1 MSRLFITEREL
12 DFISDITKE
21 IIKDVIGQKVFYYR
35 VRDDLT
41 QVHDVY
47 NEAQEK
53 IFDPPL
59 EVDALVEWMTP
70 KVNTGQFGSE
80 TNNNVDVMIH
90 QRDLLDKNIAIRE
103 GDFFSY
109 GSTFYEIT
117 SYIAISKIFGQVEH
131 VTGYKITGI
140 QAREELIAKRPIGPL
155 AKEYT
160 DPDAVQDTFEQQR
173 GFETNTGGQTNDT
186 RALREKEILEAPI
199 SRPRKVAK
207 DSTGSS
213 FYGDE

>member
-59 EVDALVEWMTP
+59 EVDALVEPGGHTHIFTRREIYGGAIDDQGLQQL
-70 KVNTGQFGSE
+70 KFTKA
-80 TNNNVDVMIH
+80 IH
-90 QRDLLDKNIAIRE
+90 
-103 GDFFSY
+103 
-109 GSTFYEIT
+109 
-117 SYIAISKIFGQVEH
+117 
-131 VTGYKITGI
+131 
-140 QAREELIAKRPIGPL
+140 
-155 AKEYT
+155 
-160 DPDAVQDTFEQQR
+160 
-173 GFETNTGGQTNDT
+173 
-186 RALREKEILEAPI
+186 
-199 SRPRKVAK
+199 
-207 DSTGSS
+207 
-213 FYGDE
+213 

>member
-21 IIKDVIGQKVFYYR
+21 IIKDVIGQKIFYYR

-59 EVDALVEWMTP
+59 EVDALVEWTTP

-90 QRDLLDKNIAIRE
+90 QRDILDKNISIRE
-103 GDFFSY
+103 GDYFSY

-131 VTGYKITGI
+131 VTGYKLTGL
-140 QAREELIAKRPIGPL
+140 QAREELIAKRPKGPL
-155 AKEYT
+155 GEEYT
-160 DPDAVQDTFEQQR
+160 DSDAVQDTFEQQR
-173 GFETNTGGQTNDT
+173 GFETNTGGQTNDV
-186 RALREKEILEAPI
+186 RALREKGILEQPL
-199 SRPRKVAK
+199 SQPRKVTK
-207 DSTGSS
+207 DATGSS